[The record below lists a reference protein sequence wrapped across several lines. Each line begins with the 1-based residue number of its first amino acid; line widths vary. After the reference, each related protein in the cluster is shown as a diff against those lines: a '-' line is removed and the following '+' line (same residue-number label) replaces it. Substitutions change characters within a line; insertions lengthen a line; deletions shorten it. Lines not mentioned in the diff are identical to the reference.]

1 MLLKKQFN
9 IKNSCFT
16 MYTRILLEIKF
27 DLLLVSVFCK
37 AGHTQPLLR
46 QYDKAKHCRLK
57 HLSLKGQCHENFVLT
72 ETLGF

>member
-1 MLLKKQFN
+1 
-9 IKNSCFT
+9 

-46 QYDKAKHCRLK
+46 QYDKVLIKAKHCRLK
-57 HLSLKGQCHENFVLT
+57 H
-72 ETLGF
+72 